1 MFTFETFARIWIPA
15 TVFVAVIA
23 VLAISP
29 DIIGLE
35 AAGILFGGGAAVV
48 LVNYIQRVGFAG
60 DVERDREHETR
71 EFYSRYGMWPG
82 QAPDDLIAQA
92 RREGLLEHVTV
103 KRDDGRTV

>member
-1 MFTFETFARIWIPA
+1 MRRCSW
-15 TVFVAVIA
+15 
-23 VLAISP
+23 
-29 DIIGLE
+29 
-35 AAGILFGGGAAVV
+35 
-48 LVNYIQRVGFAG
+48 FAG

-82 QAPDDLIAQA
+82 QAPADLIAQA